1 MNDLQKRF
9 EETGKLHFI
18 TREENGDLIR
28 YFNPEYVR
36 WLESQLTWRNM
47 EDKPEEGQK
56 CAIIDIEGFELI
68 GTYHNR
74 YNNGIKA
81 KRGFFGYRAFPDKD
95 FIAALSDSCVVKWL
109 PIPKL
114 D

>member
-1 MNDLQKRF
+1 MNELQNRF

-36 WLESQLTWRNM
+36 WLESQLTWRSV
-47 EDKPEEGQK
+47 EDGLPSRGKFMPVLLSGNIGQLYALHYMQEGNVWGDGK
-56 CAIIDIEGFELI
+56 
-68 GTYHNR
+68 GTT
-74 YNNGIKA
+74 YNN
-81 KRGFFGYRAFPDKD
+81 
-95 FIAALSDSCVVKWL
+95 VTHWL
-109 PIPKL
+109 PIPFL